1 MPEGDLVRSFFE
13 LAWNQG
19 DFTRGRSLFAAEFRH
34 HDLVTGADSDLD
46 GYFASIRAIRERLE
60 SVEFAVRE
68 LVAEEGRVA
77 SRWTARAK
85 VDGSGSAFDIHGMS
99 IDHVQDDRISENWTV
114 WDRYGLAAQA
124 PGLIG

>member
-1 MPEGDLVRSFFE
+1 MTESDLVRRFFE

-19 DFTRGRSLFAAEFRH
+19 DFTGGRRLFAAEFRH
-34 HDLVTGADSDLD
+34 HDLVTGADTDLD
-46 GYFASIRAIRERLE
+46 GYFASIRGIRERLE
-60 SVEFAVRE
+60 SVEFAVHE
-68 LVAEEGRVA
+68 LIAEEGRVA
-77 SRWTARAK
+77 SRWTALAE
-85 VDGSGSAFDIHGMS
+85 VQGSRNVFEIHGMS

>member
-1 MPEGDLVRSFFE
+1 MTEGDLVRRFFE

-19 DFTRGRSLFAAEFRH
+19 DFTSGHRLFATEFRH
-34 HDLVTGADSDLD
+34 HDLVTGTDTDLD
-46 GYFASIRAIRERLE
+46 GYFASIRGIRQRLE
-60 SVEFAVRE
+60 SVEFAVHE
-68 LVAEEGRVA
+68 LIAGEGRVA
-77 SRWTARAK
+77 SRWTAHAK
-85 VDGSGSAFDIHGMS
+85 VQGSPSALEIHGMS